1 MNYLFTY
8 KILDYT
14 DEDVEVLFKKF
25 IPHLIKNA
33 NIQKTTLDSVRS
45 VRVNLQGANLVL
57 DLDVVSNSKQ
67 GDLNKAIHG
76 GLGNT
81 FGKGRVV

>member
-1 MNYLFTY
+1 MSYLFTY
-8 KILDYT
+8 EILDYT
-14 DEDVEVLFKKF
+14 NEDVEVLFKKF

-33 NIQKTTLDSVRS
+33 NTEKNTLDSVRNI
-45 VRVNLQGANLVL
+45 RVNLQGANLVL
-57 DLDVVSNSKQ
+57 DLDVVSNSAQ